1 MFFERVPIM
10 KYCLLLIL
18 ILSACISQETK
29 VNSHQSNVHYN
40 LAVELAQNA
49 LYQNSLDVF
58 SIAISLDPG
67 NINAYRKKG
76 LVYFGLRQYDEA
88 EKLFLKAISL
98 DPHNVQ
104 SHINLGMVKY
114 YTGDKV
120 EAKNLWHKSANL
132 KTGDNDS
139 KAWNNIANLYKEDK
153 NYKKAIAYYKLA
165 KNQDSKNTMYL
176 NNLADT
182 LRLQG
187 ELEQANSILKSSLKL
202 NPLGINTNFYIGMVY
217 RDLKEYGKAMEFFKK
232 SLKVRPFPEA
242 HFQIAQIEFSMKNR
256 ISALK
261 SIESAIQTSP
271 KNLKYQNFR
280 DIIAPS

>member
-1 MFFERVPIM
+1 M
-10 KYCLLLIL
+10 KYCLSLIL

-40 LAVELAQNA
+40 LALELAQNA
-49 LYQNSLDVF
+49 LYQNSLDEF
-58 SIAISLDPG
+58 TIAISLDPG

-76 LVYFGLRQYDEA
+76 LVYFGLRKYDEA

-120 EAKNLWHKSANL
+120 EAKNLWQKSANL
-132 KTGDNDS
+132 KTDDNDS

-153 NYKKAIAYYKLA
+153 NYKKAITYYKLA
-165 KNQDSKNTMYL
+165 MNQDSRSTMYM

-187 ELEQANSILKSSLKL
+187 ELEQANSILKNSLQL
-202 NPLGINTNFYIGMVY
+202 NPLGVNTHFYMGMVY
-217 RDLKEYGKAMEFFKK
+217 RDLKEYGKAIESFKK
-232 SLKVRPFPEA
+232 SLKVNSFPEA

-256 ISALK
+256 ASALK
-261 SIESAIQTSP
+261 SIKSAIQSSP
-271 KNLKYQNFR
+271 KNLKYQNFQ
-280 DIIAPS
+280 DIVATS

>member
-1 MFFERVPIM
+1 MM
-10 KYCLLLIL
+10 KYCLLFIL

-29 VNSHQSNVHYN
+29 VNSHQSNIHYN
-40 LAVELAQNA
+40 LALELAQNA
-49 LYQNSLDVF
+49 LYQNSLDEF
-58 SIAISLDPG
+58 AIAISLDPG

-76 LVYFGLRQYDEA
+76 LIYFGLRQYDEA
-88 EKLFLKAISL
+88 EKLFVKVISL

-114 YTGDKV
+114 YKGDKV

-132 KTGDNDS
+132 KTDDNDS

-165 KNQDSKNTMYL
+165 KNQDSSNTMYL
-176 NNLADT
+176 NNLADV

-187 ELEQANSILKSSLKL
+187 ELGQANSILKNSLKL
-202 NPLGINTNFYIGMVY
+202 NPLGVNTNFYIGMVH

-232 SLKVRPFPEA
+232 SLLVRPFPEA

-256 ISALK
+256 GSALK
-261 SIESAIQTSP
+261 SIESAIQSSP
-271 KNLKYQNFR
+271 KSLKYQNFR
-280 DIIAPS
+280 DIVATS

>member
-1 MFFERVPIM
+1 MM
-10 KYCLLLIL
+10 KYCLLFIL

-29 VNSHQSNVHYN
+29 VNSHQSNIHYN
-40 LAVELAQNA
+40 LALELAQNA
-49 LYQNSLDVF
+49 LYQNSLDEF
-58 SIAISLDPG
+58 AIAISLDPG

-76 LVYFGLRQYDEA
+76 LIYFGLRQYDEA
-88 EKLFLKAISL
+88 EKLFVKVISL

-114 YTGDKV
+114 YKGDKV

-132 KTGDNDS
+132 KTDDNDS

-165 KNQDSKNTMYL
+165 KNLDSSNTMYL
-176 NNLADT
+176 NNLADV

-187 ELEQANSILKSSLKL
+187 ELEQANSILKNSLKL
-202 NPLGINTNFYIGMVY
+202 NPLGVNTNFYIGMVH

-232 SLKVRPFPEA
+232 SLKVRSFPEA

-261 SIESAIQTSP
+261 SIESAIQSSP

>member
-1 MFFERVPIM
+1 M

-40 LAVELAQNA
+40 TGLELARNA
-49 LYQNSLDVF
+49 LYQNALDEF
-58 SIAISLDPG
+58 TIAIRIDPG

-76 LVYFGLRQYDEA
+76 LIHFGFKQYNEA
-88 EKLFLKAISL
+88 EKLFIKAISL
-98 DPHNVQ
+98 DPNDVQ
-104 SHINLGMVKY
+104 SYINLGMVKY
-114 YTGDKV
+114 SKGDKV
-120 EAKNLWHKSANL
+120 EAKNLWYKSANL
-132 KTGDNDS
+132 KTDDNDA

-153 NYKKAIAYYKLA
+153 NYKKAIEYYQLA
-165 KNQDSKNTMYL
+165 IYQRPRATMYQ
-176 NNLADT
+176 NNLGDA

-187 ELEQANSILKSSLKL
+187 KLDQANSILQNSLKL
-202 NPLGINTNFYIGMVY
+202 NPSGLNTSFYIGMVY

-232 SLKVRPFPEA
+232 SLQFASFPEA

-256 ISALK
+256 GSALK
-261 SIESAIQTSP
+261 SIESAIQSSP

-280 DIIAPS
+280 DIISPS